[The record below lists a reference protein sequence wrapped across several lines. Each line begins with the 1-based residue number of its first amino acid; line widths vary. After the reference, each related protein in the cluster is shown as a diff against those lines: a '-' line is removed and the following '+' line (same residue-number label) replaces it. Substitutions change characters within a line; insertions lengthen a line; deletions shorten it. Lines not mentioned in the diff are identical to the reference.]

1 MEEIAGEVRKL
12 VYTVICLQCLLQV
25 SAGNA
30 YQKYLKFFS
39 YLLTLSVCCSIVI
52 SFVGKAEDN
61 INQADVLYER
71 WYEEWQ
77 KYNIEE
83 EEKDVREMAQW
94 YEENFGEQGDD
105 ADSVSEWDTDIRDF
119 DTDG

>member
-1 MEEIAGEVRKL
+1 MQIRRCIKNGVIGMEQIAGEVRKL

-39 YLLTLSVCCSIVI
+39 YLLTLSICCSII
-52 SFVGKAEDN
+52 FSFAGKVEDN

-71 WYEEWQ
+71 WLEEW
-77 KYNIEE
+77 KEYNIDEE
-83 EEKDVREMAQW
+83 EENVREMAQW
-94 YEENFGEQGDD
+94 YEENAGE
-105 ADSVSEWDTDIRDF
+105 
-119 DTDG
+119 